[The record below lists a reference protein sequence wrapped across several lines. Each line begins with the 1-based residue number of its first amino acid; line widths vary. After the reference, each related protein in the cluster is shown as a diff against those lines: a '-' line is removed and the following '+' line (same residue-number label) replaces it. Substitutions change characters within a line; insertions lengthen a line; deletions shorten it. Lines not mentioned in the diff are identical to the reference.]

1 METSHAVNQNSWCTV
16 GIIFL
21 GPGNTVESQNKGCI
35 GDNNKFCYFVLY
47 GEIVLF
53 SRF

>member
-21 GPGNTVESQNKGCI
+21 GPGNTVHVESLNKGRI
-35 GDNNKFCYFVLY
+35 GDNNKFCCFVLY
-47 GEIVLF
+47 REVVLF
-53 SRF
+53 